1 MYNNE
6 MKAKDYIMEGL
17 LQLMKKKNYN
27 DITITDI
34 TKSAGVNRVT
44 FYRNFNTKDDV
55 IKECLKI
62 CDDNFNKTKN
72 SNDTGLYQMLQF
84 FEINKRTIS
93 LLYKSNC
100 SHLLTEHIL
109 HTWNYNKSD
118 TNIVAYI
125 KSAWAYFM
133 FGWANEWYLRGMQ
146 ESPEQMVEIF
156 ENMQKN
162 KNDLF

>member
-1 MYNNE
+1 MDSNE

-34 TKSAGVNRVT
+34 TNSAGVNRVT

-55 IKECLKI
+55 IKECLKVCNANFDKI
-62 CDDNFNKTKN
+62 KNPNDNA
-72 SNDTGLYQMLQF
+72 LYQMLQY
-84 FEINKRTIS
+84 FEINKKTIS

-109 HTWNYNKSD
+109 HTWNYDKSD
-118 TNIVAYI
+118 TNIVAYT

-146 ESPEQMVEIF
+146 ESPEEMVKII
-156 ENMQKN
+156 ENIQN
-162 KNDLF
+162 QNN